1 MKIVGFGDFLIHF
14 SPIMNERFA
23 QSKFV
28 KMSFTGAE
36 ANVCAAL
43 GIWGEKTSFV
53 TKLPRNILAESGVSF
68 LKSLSVETE
77 HIKYGEGRMG
87 TYYLEKG
94 HGLRS
99 SVVVYDRA
107 HSTFCESEFA
117 DYDWNEIFEDA
128 QALYVTGI
136 TPALSDSLFEATLEA
151 VKCASEKGISVYYD
165 VNYRAALLSMDKA
178 ARIFEAL
185 SPYITHLIGNEEHV
199 KGLLGFKTEYG
210 EEKIEERLCEV
221 TKAVS
226 EKTAIKNIAITAR
239 RTMSAD
245 HTLFCASYYNG
256 ESFTASPRYE
266 IRPLD
271 RVGSGDAF
279 SAGLVYSDI
288 HGFSVEKSVSFAAA
302 SCAMKHEISDDI
314 NFASVKEI
322 SGLVE
327 KRGFDVK
334 R

>member
-14 SPIMNERFA
+14 SPIMSERFA
-23 QSKFV
+23 QSRFV

-36 ANVCAAL
+36 ANVCSAL

-53 TKLPRNILAESGVSF
+53 TKLPCNILAESGVAF
-68 LKSLSVETE
+68 LKSLSVDVE
-77 HIKYGEGRMG
+77 HVKYGEGRMG

-107 HSTFCESEFA
+107 HSVFCESKFE
-117 DYDWNEIFEDA
+117 DYDWDDIFKDA

-136 TPALSDSLFEATLEA
+136 TPALSEGLFEATLEA
-151 VKCASEKGISVYYD
+151 VKTAREKGLQVYYD
-165 VNYRAALLSMDKA
+165 VNYRAALLSMERA
-178 ARIFEAL
+178 AQIFEAL
-185 SPYITHLIGNEEHV
+185 SPYITNLIGNEEHI
-199 KGLLGFKTEYG
+199 KGILGFKTELA
-210 EEKIEERLCEV
+210 EDKIEERLCEV
-221 TKAVS
+221 TKAVA
-226 EKTAIKNIAITAR
+226 EKTKIKNIAITAR
-239 RTMSAD
+239 RTISAD
-245 HTLFCASYYNG
+245 HTVFCASYYDG
-256 ESFTASPRYE
+256 ESFATSQRYE

-288 HGFSVEKSVSFAAA
+288 HGCSVEESVAFAAA

-322 SGLVE
+322 RALVE
-327 KRGFDVK
+327 KQGFDVK